1 MRSKATVSGVGL
13 RLVYYSRFL
22 SGFLIVC
29 LIALL
34 NGPAAARAA
43 QVIFG
48 NPSLPDDWFTTPWSA
63 GGSVNVSGGTL
74 IVDGARTGTNTLYG
88 SGCSLEFV
96 GNFSGDAWQHV
107 GFGIDYNAGPWIIF
121 STFQG
126 GQLYARTNTG
136 SGQTIDT
143 PLSGAWLG
151 APHRYRIDWNPASIV
166 FSIDGSVIATHPLTV
181 TANLRPLISD
191 LNVGSGDVTLS
202 SIAMSTPILNADL
215 SGTSLP
221 LGWTSELW
229 SDAGL
234 VTVADRL
241 LTVDGARVGPDVLF
255 SAGES
260 LEVVGTFS
268 GDPWQHIGFGI
279 DYSSAPWVIFSTFGG
294 GQLYARTSDDSG
306 NALDEPLAGNWLGGS
321 HDFRIDWSPTNA
333 SFSIDG
339 TNVAGLATT
348 ITASLRPLISDFNA
362 GGGNLTV
369 SSFDL
374 SNSVFR
380 IGFAQSSLPNGWF
393 TGAYSS
399 TGSAEITNAGLTVD
413 GAQAGTYAVYGP
425 GESVEFVATLSGDA
439 WQHLGFGVDYSS
451 GPWIIFSTYQGGQLY
466 ARTRTESGDTNDIPV
481 PGNWLGASHLFRIDW
496 NTGNVVFSMDGSV
509 VANAPA
515 AITTGLRP
523 LISDL
528 SSGGGAVN
536 VQSVSLTP

>member
-1 MRSKATVSGVGL
+1 MLSVATVSGG
-13 RLVYYSRFL
+13 RTAYFSRFL
-22 SGFLIVC
+22 GFLIAS

-34 NGPAAARAA
+34 SNWPAAWAG
-43 QVIFG
+43 QVVFG
-48 NPSLPDDWFTTPWSA
+48 NPALPPDWFTTPWST
-63 GGSVNVSGGTL
+63 GGSVNISGGTL
-74 IVDGARTGTNTLYG
+74 IVDGARAGTNTLYG
-88 SGCSLEFV
+88 PGCSLEFL
-96 GNFSGDAWQHV
+96 GNFSGDPWQHA

-121 STFQG
+121 STFKG

-136 SGQTIDT
+136 SGQIIDT
-143 PLSGAWLG
+143 PISAAWLG

-166 FSIDGSVIATHPLTV
+166 FSIDGSVIVTHSLTV
-181 TANLRPLISD
+181 NANLRPLISD
-191 LNVGSGDVTLS
+191 LNVGGGNVSLS
-202 SIAMSTPILNADL
+202 SITMSTPILSLDL

-221 LGWTSELW
+221 LGWSSELW

-234 VTVADRL
+234 VSVADGL
-241 LTVDGARVGPDVLF
+241 LTVDGARVGPDALF

-260 LEVVGTFS
+260 LEFAGTFS
-268 GDPWQHIGFGI
+268 GEPWQHIGFGI

-306 NALDEPLAGNWLGGS
+306 NSIDQLLAGNWLGSS

-348 ITASLRPLISDFNA
+348 IAASLRPLISDFNA
-362 GGGNLTV
+362 GGGNLSV
-369 SSFDL
+369 SSLEL

-380 IGFAQSSLPNGWF
+380 IGFAQSSLPSGWF
-393 TGAYSS
+393 IGSYSS
-399 TGSAEITNAGLTVD
+399 TGSAQISNAGLTVD

-425 GESVEFVATLSGDA
+425 GESAEFVATLSGDP

-451 GPWIIFSTYQGGQLY
+451 GPWIIFSTNQGGQLY
-466 ARTRTESGDTNDIPV
+466 ARTRTESGDTNDIPI
-481 PGNWLGASHLFRIDW
+481 PGSWFGALHLFRIDW
-496 NTGNVVFSMDGSV
+496 NTGNVVFSIDGSV

-523 LISDL
+523 LISDF
-528 SSGGGAVN
+528 SPGGGVVN
-536 VQSVSLTP
+536 VQSVNLTP

>member
-181 TANLRPLISD
+181 NANLRPLISD
-191 LNVGSGDVTLS
+191 LNVGGGNVTLS

-234 VTVADRL
+234 VTVADGL
-241 LTVDGARVGPDVLF
+241 LTLDGARVGPDVLF

-260 LEVVGTFS
+260 LEFVGTFS

-339 TNVAGLATT
+339 TKVAGLATT

-399 TGSAEITNAGLTVD
+399 TGSAEIANAGLTVD
-413 GAQAGTYAVYGP
+413 GAQAGTYEVYGP

-451 GPWIIFSTYQGGQLY
+451 GPWIIFSSYQGGQLY

-481 PGNWLGASHLFRIDW
+481 PGNWFGASHLFRIDW
-496 NTGNVVFSMDGSV
+496 NTGNVVFSIDGSV

>member
-13 RLVYYSRFL
+13 RLVYHPRFFCA
-22 SGFLIVC
+22 FLIAS

-34 NGPAAARAA
+34 NGPASVWAA
-43 QVIFG
+43 QVAFG
-48 NPSLPDDWFTTPWSA
+48 MPTLPPDWFTTLWST
-63 GGSVNVSGGTL
+63 GGSVNISGGTL
-74 IVDGARTGTNTLYG
+74 IVDGARAGTNTLYG
-88 SGCSLEFV
+88 PGCSLEFV

-107 GFGIDYNAGPWIIF
+107 GFGIDYSAGPWIIF

-126 GQLYARTNTG
+126 GKLYARTNTG
-136 SGQTIDT
+136 SGQTMDT
-143 PLSGAWLG
+143 RLSGAWLG
-151 APHRYRIDWNPASIV
+151 APHRYRIDWNSASIV
-166 FSIDGSVIATHPLTV
+166 FSIDGAVIVTHPLTV
-181 TANLRPLISD
+181 SANLRPLISD
-191 LNVGSGDVTLS
+191 LNVGGGNVTLT

-221 LGWTSELW
+221 PGWTSELW
-229 SDAGL
+229 SEAGL
-234 VTVADRL
+234 VTVGNGL
-241 LTVDGARVGPDVLF
+241 LTVDGARVGPNALF

-260 LEVVGTFS
+260 LEFVGTFS

-279 DYSSAPWVIFSTFGG
+279 DYTSAPWVIFSTFGG

-306 NALDEPLAGNWLGGS
+306 NAIDQPLAGNWLGSS

-333 SFSIDG
+333 SFSVDG
-339 TNVAGLATT
+339 TNMAGLATT
-348 ITASLRPLISDFNA
+348 IGASLEPLISDFNA

-369 SSFDL
+369 SSFAL

-380 IGFAQSSLPNGWF
+380 IGFSPSSLPSGWF

-399 TGSAEITNAGLTVD
+399 TGSAQIINAGLTID
-413 GAQAGTYAVYGP
+413 GAQAGTYAVVGP
-425 GESVEFVATLSGDA
+425 GESAEFVATLSGDA

-451 GPWIIFSTYQGGQLY
+451 GPWIIFSTFQGGQLY

-481 PGNWLGASHLFRIDW
+481 RGNWFGASHLFRIDW
-496 NTGNVVFSMDGSV
+496 NTGNVVFSIDGSV

-528 SSGGGAVN
+528 NSGGGTVN
-536 VQSVSLTP
+536 VQSVNLTP